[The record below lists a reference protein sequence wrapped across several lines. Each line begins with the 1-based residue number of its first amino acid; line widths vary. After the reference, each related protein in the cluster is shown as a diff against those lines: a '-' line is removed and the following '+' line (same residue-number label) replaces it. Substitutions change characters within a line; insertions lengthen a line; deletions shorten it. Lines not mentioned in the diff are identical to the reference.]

1 VRPRAVLKSW
11 IDQGKLPALHIGR
24 RVRVRRADFNALIE
38 QSAITRHEPESTPPS
53 IFDGE
58 IPLPVVPED
67 RS

>member
-1 VRPRAVLKSW
+1 
-11 IDQGKLPALHIGR
+11 LHIGR

-38 QSAITRHEPESTPPS
+38 QSAITRREPESTPPS

-58 IPLPVVPED
+58 IPLPVVPVD